1 MSATNGNT
9 APQSVDWLSGGGEMG
24 ALMRAFDWSKT
35 ALGPPET
42 WPQSLR
48 SAVSICLPS
57 KAQIILCWGPELITI
72 YNDGY
77 RPVFG
82 AKHPHVLGLPVR
94 EAWRELWPQGL
105 KEYFEGVVATGEA
118 FWANDLPFSV
128 ERHGYPE
135 EAFFD
140 VSYDPVRDESG
151 KVGGIFCIVN
161 ETTARVV
168 GERRLRTLRD
178 LGTRTARAK
187 SVADVFQLAG
197 DVLCENTHDL
207 PFAFFYSESISSGA
221 EGQPSSSAWP
231 IAEASLSGKPAIIEK
246 LRPMKR

>member
-1 MSATNGNT
+1 
-9 APQSVDWLSGGGEMG
+9 MG
-24 ALMRAFDWSKT
+24 ALIRAFDWGRT
-35 ALGPPET
+35 ALGPVEH

-57 KAQIILCWGPELITI
+57 KAQIILCWGPDLIAL

-94 EAWRELWPQGL
+94 EAWREVWPQL
-105 KEYFEGVVATGEA
+105 KPLFEGVMTSGEA
-118 FWANDLPFSV
+118 FSANDLPFTL

-151 KVGGIFCIVN
+151 LVGGIFCIVN
-161 ETTARVV
+161 ETTGRVV

-178 LGTRTARAK
+178 LGTRLGDAK
-187 SVADVFQLAG
+187 SVGDVFQLASM
-197 DVLCENTHDL
+197 VLAENTHDV
-207 PFAFFYSESISSGA
+207 PFAFFYRDDQGIPRA
-221 EGQPSSSAWP
+221 ARR
-231 IAEASLSGKPAIIEK
+231 PAPGPWRA
-246 LRPMKR
+246 RPHPDSRW